1 MMSKW
6 QKVKIGD
13 FFEVTNGKTNSDD
26 AVLDGAY
33 PLFDRSIEIK
43 RSNKFL
49 FDTEAIIIPGEG
61 KEFIPQYYFGKFDL
75 HQRAYAIYQKGKD
88 KLIVKFLYYWI
99 EYNKAYLSKMAVGS
113 TVKSLRLY
121 MLQNFPLELPN
132 YKIQLRIV
140 DILSSIDEAIQKTDQ
155 IILKKKELKKGMLDQ
170 LTNTGNG
177 KSIKLEDVIKIKN
190 GFAYSGKNMVDSET
204 NTVILTPGNVVI
216 GGGFNFSKLRY
227 YFGEVIRDY
236 VLKPGDIFIALT
248 DLTPQANFLGYPA
261 IVPDL
266 KNKTF
271 LHNQRLGLIQLTSAN
286 VDLMFIY
293 FLLMTFNYRQHVV
306 STASGTT
313 VKHTSVPKII
323 DYKFDL
329 PTLDVQKEMVEKLRL
344 IEHDLKTEKET
355 KDFYCELKKGLMHD
369 IFSQKV
375 QIN

>member
-1 MMSKW
+1 MTNNW
-6 QKVKIGD
+6 QSVQLGNIVSIRTGHKNANAQSANGIYPFFTCAQDISRIDSYTFDCEAVLVAGNGD
-13 FFEVTNGKTNSDD
+13 FNVK
-26 AVLDGAY
+26 
-33 PLFDRSIEIK
+33 
-43 RSNKFL
+43 
-49 FDTEAIIIPGEG
+49 
-61 KEFIPQYYFGKFDL
+61 YYKGKFDAY
-75 HQRAYAIYQKGKD
+75 QRTYVFEGKD
-88 KLIVKFLYYWI
+88 SIKNKFLYYLLQ
-99 EYNKAYLSKMAVGS
+99 NYLPEVTSNARGS
-113 TVKSLRLY
+113 TIQYLKI
-121 MLQNFPLELPN
+121 NDFIDFKFNLPDIS
-132 YKIQLRIV
+132 IQDKVIN
-140 DILSSIDEAIQKTDQ
+140 ILDTLSETIQKTDQ

-170 LTNTGNG
+170 LTNTDNG

-204 NTVILTPGNVVI
+204 NTVILTPGNVEI

-227 YFGEVIRDY
+227 YSGEVIRDY
-236 VLKPGDIFIALT
+236 VLKPGDIFVALT

-286 VDLMFIY
+286 VDLIFIY

-329 PTLDVQKEMVEKLRL
+329 PTLDVQKKMVEKLRL

-375 QIN
+375 QI